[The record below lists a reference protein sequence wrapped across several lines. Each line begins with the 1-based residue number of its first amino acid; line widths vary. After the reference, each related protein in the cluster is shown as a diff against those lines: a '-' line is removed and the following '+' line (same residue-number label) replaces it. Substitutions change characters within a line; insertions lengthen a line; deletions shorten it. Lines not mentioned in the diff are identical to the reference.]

1 MPHIKVNCCQAFL
14 LYINKRS
21 GTSCLTLFPKLP
33 KKPACRR
40 PPSVITIRKGCCPTS
55 NGKTA
60 SVCLKTWTCGRLMG
74 LLTCLKNTGM
84 PIKRIRDYVELTSK
98 GDDTLQERYEIIK
111 AQRQFVLDQIEQ
123 LQYYLEELDF
133 KDWYYNKALAAG
145 SESAINLDDY
155 EKETGKKAPDDPNR
169 QD

>member
-1 MPHIKVNCCQAFL
+1 MSYTISEAAEKTGL
-14 LYINKRS
+14 
-21 GTSCLTLFPKLP
+21 
-33 KKPACRR
+33 
-40 PPSVITIRKGCCPTS
+40 PPSTIRYYDKEGLLPNIKRK
-55 NGKTA
+55 NGIR
-60 SVCLKTWTCGRLMG
+60 VFEDMDLRLMG

-155 EKETGKKAPDDPNR
+155 EKETGKKAPADPNR
-169 QD
+169 ED

>member
-1 MPHIKVNCCQAFL
+1 MSYTISEAAEKTGL
-14 LYINKRS
+14 
-21 GTSCLTLFPKLP
+21 
-33 KKPACRR
+33 
-40 PPSVITIRKGCCPTS
+40 PPSTIRFYDKEGLLPNIKRK
-55 NGKTA
+55 NGIR
-60 SVCLKTWTCGRLMG
+60 VFEDMDLRLMG

-123 LQYYLEELDF
+123 LQNYLEELDF

>member
-1 MPHIKVNCCQAFL
+1 MSYTISEAAEKTGL
-14 LYINKRS
+14 
-21 GTSCLTLFPKLP
+21 
-33 KKPACRR
+33 
-40 PPSVITIRKGCCPTS
+40 PPSTIRFYDKEGLLPNIKRK
-55 NGKTA
+55 NGIR
-60 SVCLKTWTCGRLMG
+60 VFEDMDLRLMG

>member
-1 MPHIKVNCCQAFL
+1 MSYTISEAAQKTGL
-14 LYINKRS
+14 
-21 GTSCLTLFPKLP
+21 
-33 KKPACRR
+33 
-40 PPSVITIRKGCCPTS
+40 PPSTIRFYDKEGLLPNIKRK
-55 NGKTA
+55 NGIR
-60 SVCLKTWTCGRLMG
+60 VFEDMDLRLMG

-84 PIKRIRDYVELTSK
+84 PIKRIRNYVELTTQ
-98 GDDTLQERYEIIK
+98 GDASLQKRYEIIK

-155 EKETGKKAPDDPNR
+155 ERETGKKAPDDPNR
-169 QD
+169 ED

>member
-1 MPHIKVNCCQAFL
+1 MSYTISEAAQKTGL
-14 LYINKRS
+14 
-21 GTSCLTLFPKLP
+21 
-33 KKPACRR
+33 
-40 PPSVITIRKGCCPTS
+40 PPSTIRFYDKEGLLPNIKRK
-55 NGKTA
+55 NGIR
-60 SVCLKTWTCGRLMG
+60 VFEDMDLRLMG

-98 GDDTLQERYEIIK
+98 GDDTLRERYEIIK

-169 QD
+169 RD

>member
-1 MPHIKVNCCQAFL
+1 MSYTISEAAQKTGL
-14 LYINKRS
+14 
-21 GTSCLTLFPKLP
+21 
-33 KKPACRR
+33 
-40 PPSVITIRKGCCPTS
+40 PPSTIRYYDKEGLLPNIKRK
-55 NGKTA
+55 NGIR
-60 SVCLKTWTCGRLMG
+60 VFEDMDLRLMG

-98 GDDTLQERYEIIK
+98 GDDTLRERYEIIK

-123 LQYYLEELDF
+123 LQYSREELDF

>member
-1 MPHIKVNCCQAFL
+1 MSYTISEAAQKTGL
-14 LYINKRS
+14 
-21 GTSCLTLFPKLP
+21 
-33 KKPACRR
+33 
-40 PPSVITIRKGCCPTS
+40 PPSTIRYYDKEGLLPNIKRK
-55 NGKTA
+55 NGIR
-60 SVCLKTWTCGRLMG
+60 VFEDMDLRLMG

-98 GDDTLQERYEIIK
+98 GDDTLRERYEIIK

-155 EKETGKKAPDDPNR
+155 EKETGKKAPDNPNR

>member
-1 MPHIKVNCCQAFL
+1 MSYTISEAAEKTGL
-14 LYINKRS
+14 
-21 GTSCLTLFPKLP
+21 
-33 KKPACRR
+33 
-40 PPSVITIRKGCCPTS
+40 PPSTIRYYDKEGLLPNIKRK
-55 NGKTA
+55 NGIR
-60 SVCLKTWTCGRLMG
+60 VFEDMDLRLMG

-111 AQRQFVLDQIEQ
+111 AQRRFVLDQIEQ

-145 SESAINLDDY
+145 SERAINLNDY
-155 EKETGKKAPDDPNR
+155 EKETGKLPPLIR
-169 QD
+169 

>member
-1 MPHIKVNCCQAFL
+1 MSYTISEAAEKTGL
-14 LYINKRS
+14 
-21 GTSCLTLFPKLP
+21 
-33 KKPACRR
+33 
-40 PPSVITIRKGCCPTS
+40 PPSTIRYYDKEMD
-55 NGKTA
+55 
-60 SVCLKTWTCGRLMG
+60 LRLMG

-98 GDDTLQERYEIIK
+98 GDDTLRERYKIIK

>member
-1 MPHIKVNCCQAFL
+1 MSYTISEAAQKTGL
-14 LYINKRS
+14 
-21 GTSCLTLFPKLP
+21 
-33 KKPACRR
+33 
-40 PPSVITIRKGCCPTS
+40 PPSTIRFYDKEGLLPNIKRK
-55 NGKTA
+55 NGIR
-60 SVCLKTWTCGRLMG
+60 VFEDMDLRLMG

-169 QD
+169 EN

>member
-1 MPHIKVNCCQAFL
+1 MSYTISEAAEKTGL
-14 LYINKRS
+14 
-21 GTSCLTLFPKLP
+21 
-33 KKPACRR
+33 
-40 PPSVITIRKGCCPTS
+40 PPSTIRYYDKEGLLPNIKRK
-55 NGKTA
+55 NGIR
-60 SVCLKTWTCGRLMG
+60 VFEDMDLRLMG

-98 GDDTLQERYEIIK
+98 GDDTLRERYEIIK

-169 QD
+169 EN

>member
-1 MPHIKVNCCQAFL
+1 MSYTISEAAEKTGL
-14 LYINKRS
+14 
-21 GTSCLTLFPKLP
+21 
-33 KKPACRR
+33 
-40 PPSVITIRKGCCPTS
+40 PPSTIRFYDKEGLLPNIKRK
-55 NGKTA
+55 NGIR
-60 SVCLKTWTCGRLMG
+60 VFEDMDLRLMG

-84 PIKRIRDYVELTSK
+84 PIKRIREYVELTSK

>member
-1 MPHIKVNCCQAFL
+1 MSYTISEAA
-14 LYINKRS
+14 
-21 GTSCLTLFPKLP
+21 
-33 KKPACRR
+33 KKTGL
-40 PPSVITIRKGCCPTS
+40 PPSTIRFYDKEGLLPNIKRK
-55 NGKTA
+55 NGIR
-60 SVCLKTWTCGRLMG
+60 VFEDMDLRLMG

-84 PIKRIRDYVELTSK
+84 PIKRIRDYVELISK

-145 SESAINLDDY
+145 SERAINLNDY
-155 EKETGKKAPDDPNR
+155 EKETGKLPPLIR
-169 QD
+169 

>member
-1 MPHIKVNCCQAFL
+1 MSYTISEAAEKTGL
-14 LYINKRS
+14 
-21 GTSCLTLFPKLP
+21 
-33 KKPACRR
+33 
-40 PPSVITIRKGCCPTS
+40 PPSTIRFYDKEGLLPNIKRK
-55 NGKTA
+55 NGIR
-60 SVCLKTWTCGRLMG
+60 VFEDMDLRLMG

-133 KDWYYNKALAAG
+133 KDWYYNKALTAG

-169 QD
+169 ED

>member
-1 MPHIKVNCCQAFL
+1 MSYTISEAAQKTGL
-14 LYINKRS
+14 
-21 GTSCLTLFPKLP
+21 
-33 KKPACRR
+33 
-40 PPSVITIRKGCCPTS
+40 PPSTIRYYDKEGLLPNIKRK
-55 NGKTA
+55 NGIR
-60 SVCLKTWTCGRLMG
+60 VFEDIDLRLMG

>member
-1 MPHIKVNCCQAFL
+1 MSYTISEAAQKTGL
-14 LYINKRS
+14 
-21 GTSCLTLFPKLP
+21 
-33 KKPACRR
+33 
-40 PPSVITIRKGCCPTS
+40 PPSTIRYYDKEGLLPNIKRK
-55 NGKTA
+55 NGIR
-60 SVCLKTWTCGRLMG
+60 VFEDMDLRLIG

-98 GDDTLQERYEIIK
+98 GDDTLRERYEIIK

-169 QD
+169 RD

>member
-1 MPHIKVNCCQAFL
+1 MSYTISEAAQKTGL
-14 LYINKRS
+14 
-21 GTSCLTLFPKLP
+21 
-33 KKPACRR
+33 
-40 PPSVITIRKGCCPTS
+40 PPSTIRYYDKEGLRPNIKRK
-55 NGKTA
+55 NGIR
-60 SVCLKTWTCGRLMG
+60 VFEDMDLRLMG

-98 GDDTLQERYEIIK
+98 GDDTLRERYEIIK

>member
-1 MPHIKVNCCQAFL
+1 MSYTISEAAEKTGL
-14 LYINKRS
+14 
-21 GTSCLTLFPKLP
+21 
-33 KKPACRR
+33 
-40 PPSVITIRKGCCPTS
+40 PPSTIRFYDKEGLLPNIKRK
-55 NGKTA
+55 NGIR
-60 SVCLKTWTCGRLMG
+60 VFEDMDLRLMG

-98 GDDTLQERYEIIK
+98 GDDTLRERYEIIK
-111 AQRQFVLDQIEQ
+111 AQRQFVLAQIEQ

-169 QD
+169 RD

>member
-1 MPHIKVNCCQAFL
+1 MSYTISEAAQKTGL
-14 LYINKRS
+14 
-21 GTSCLTLFPKLP
+21 
-33 KKPACRR
+33 
-40 PPSVITIRKGCCPTS
+40 PPSTIRFYDKEGLLPNIKRK
-55 NGKTA
+55 NGIR
-60 SVCLKTWTCGRLMG
+60 VFEDMDLRLMG

-84 PIKRIRDYVELTSK
+84 PIKRIREYVELTSK

-111 AQRQFVLDQIEQ
+111 SQRQFVLDQIEQ

>member
-1 MPHIKVNCCQAFL
+1 MSYTISEAAEKTGL
-14 LYINKRS
+14 
-21 GTSCLTLFPKLP
+21 
-33 KKPACRR
+33 
-40 PPSVITIRKGCCPTS
+40 PPSTIRYYDKEGLLPNIKRK
-55 NGKTA
+55 NGIR
-60 SVCLKTWTCGRLMG
+60 VFEDMDLRLMG

-98 GDDTLQERYEIIK
+98 GDDTLRERYKIIK

>member
-1 MPHIKVNCCQAFL
+1 MSYTISEAAEKTGL
-14 LYINKRS
+14 
-21 GTSCLTLFPKLP
+21 
-33 KKPACRR
+33 
-40 PPSVITIRKGCCPTS
+40 PPSTIRFYDKEGLLPNIKRK
-55 NGKTA
+55 NGIR
-60 SVCLKTWTCGRLMG
+60 VFEDMDLRLMG

-111 AQRQFVLDQIEQ
+111 AQRKCVLDQIEQ

>member
-1 MPHIKVNCCQAFL
+1 MSYTISEAAQKTGL
-14 LYINKRS
+14 
-21 GTSCLTLFPKLP
+21 
-33 KKPACRR
+33 
-40 PPSVITIRKGCCPTS
+40 PPSTIRYYDKEGLLPNIKRK
-55 NGKTA
+55 NGIR
-60 SVCLKTWTCGRLMG
+60 VFEDMDLRLMG

-111 AQRQFVLDQIEQ
+111 SQRQFVLDQIEQ

-145 SESAINLDDY
+145 SESAINLD
-155 EKETGKKAPDDPNR
+155 ESI
-169 QD
+169 

>member
-1 MPHIKVNCCQAFL
+1 MSYTISEAAEKTGL
-14 LYINKRS
+14 
-21 GTSCLTLFPKLP
+21 
-33 KKPACRR
+33 
-40 PPSVITIRKGCCPTS
+40 PPSTIRFYDKEGLLPNIKRK
-55 NGKTA
+55 NGIR
-60 SVCLKTWTCGRLMG
+60 VFEDMDLRLMG
-74 LLTCLKNTGM
+74 LVTCLKNTGM

-169 QD
+169 RD

>member
-1 MPHIKVNCCQAFL
+1 MSYTISEAAQKTGL
-14 LYINKRS
+14 
-21 GTSCLTLFPKLP
+21 
-33 KKPACRR
+33 
-40 PPSVITIRKGCCPTS
+40 PPSTIRFYDKEGLLPNIKRK
-55 NGKTA
+55 NGIR
-60 SVCLKTWTCGRLMG
+60 VFEDMDLRLMG

-111 AQRQFVLDQIEQ
+111 SQRQFVLDQIEQ

-169 QD
+169 RD

>member
-1 MPHIKVNCCQAFL
+1 MSYTISEAAEKTGL
-14 LYINKRS
+14 
-21 GTSCLTLFPKLP
+21 
-33 KKPACRR
+33 
-40 PPSVITIRKGCCPTS
+40 PPSTIRFYDKEGLLPNIKRK
-55 NGKTA
+55 NGIR
-60 SVCLKTWTCGRLMG
+60 VFEDMDLRLMG

-169 QD
+169 RD

>member
-1 MPHIKVNCCQAFL
+1 MSYTISEAAEKTGL
-14 LYINKRS
+14 
-21 GTSCLTLFPKLP
+21 
-33 KKPACRR
+33 
-40 PPSVITIRKGCCPTS
+40 PPSTIRFYDKEGLLPNIKRK
-55 NGKTA
+55 NGIR
-60 SVCLKTWTCGRLMG
+60 VFEDMDLRLMG

-98 GDDTLQERYEIIK
+98 GDETLQERYEIIK

-155 EKETGKKAPDDPNR
+155 EKETGKKAPDNPNR

>member
-1 MPHIKVNCCQAFL
+1 MSYTISEAAEKTGL
-14 LYINKRS
+14 
-21 GTSCLTLFPKLP
+21 
-33 KKPACRR
+33 
-40 PPSVITIRKGCCPTS
+40 PPSTIRYYDKEGLLPNIKRK
-55 NGKTA
+55 NGIR
-60 SVCLKTWTCGRLMG
+60 VFEDMDLRLMG

-155 EKETGKKAPDDPNR
+155 EKETGKKAPDDTNR
-169 QD
+169 RD

>member
-1 MPHIKVNCCQAFL
+1 MSYTISEAGL
-14 LYINKRS
+14 
-21 GTSCLTLFPKLP
+21 
-33 KKPACRR
+33 
-40 PPSVITIRKGCCPTS
+40 PPSTIRYYDKEGLLPNIKRK
-55 NGKTA
+55 NGIR
-60 SVCLKTWTCGRLMG
+60 VFEDMDLRLMG

-98 GDDTLQERYEIIK
+98 GDDTLRERYEIIK
-111 AQRQFVLDQIEQ
+111 SQRQFVLDQIEQ

-169 QD
+169 RD

>member
-1 MPHIKVNCCQAFL
+1 MSYTISEAAQKTGL
-14 LYINKRS
+14 
-21 GTSCLTLFPKLP
+21 
-33 KKPACRR
+33 
-40 PPSVITIRKGCCPTS
+40 PPSTIRYYDKEGLLPNIKRK
-55 NGKTA
+55 NGIR
-60 SVCLKTWTCGRLMG
+60 VFEDMDLRLMG

-98 GDDTLQERYEIIK
+98 GDDTLRERYKIIK

>member
-1 MPHIKVNCCQAFL
+1 MSYTISEAAEKTGL
-14 LYINKRS
+14 
-21 GTSCLTLFPKLP
+21 
-33 KKPACRR
+33 
-40 PPSVITIRKGCCPTS
+40 PPSTIRFYDKEGLLPNIKRK
-55 NGKTA
+55 NGIR
-60 SVCLKTWTCGRLMG
+60 VFEDMDLRLMG

-123 LQYYLEELDF
+123 LQYYLAELDF

-155 EKETGKKAPDDPNR
+155 ERETGKKAPDDPNR
-169 QD
+169 EN

>member
-1 MPHIKVNCCQAFL
+1 MSYTISEAAQKTGL
-14 LYINKRS
+14 
-21 GTSCLTLFPKLP
+21 
-33 KKPACRR
+33 
-40 PPSVITIRKGCCPTS
+40 PPSTIRFYDKEGLLPNIKRK
-55 NGKTA
+55 NGIR
-60 SVCLKTWTCGRLMG
+60 VFEDMDLRLMG

-98 GDDTLQERYEIIK
+98 GDETLQKRYEIIK

-155 EKETGKKAPDDPNR
+155 ERETGKKAPDDPNR
-169 QD
+169 VD

>member
-1 MPHIKVNCCQAFL
+1 MSYTISEAAEK
-14 LYINKRS
+14 I
-21 GTSCLTLFPKLP
+21 GI
-33 KKPACRR
+33 
-40 PPSVITIRKGCCPTS
+40 PPSTIRYYDKEGLLPNIKRK
-55 NGKTA
+55 NGIRIFEDID
-60 SVCLKTWTCGRLMG
+60 LRLMG

-98 GDDTLQERYEIIK
+98 GDDTLRERYDIIK

-145 SESAINLDDY
+145 TESAINLDDY

-169 QD
+169 EN

>member
-1 MPHIKVNCCQAFL
+1 MSYTISEAAEKTGL
-14 LYINKRS
+14 
-21 GTSCLTLFPKLP
+21 
-33 KKPACRR
+33 
-40 PPSVITIRKGCCPTS
+40 PPSTIRYYDKEGLLPNIKRK
-55 NGKTA
+55 NGIR
-60 SVCLKTWTCGRLMG
+60 VFEDMDLRLMG

-169 QD
+169 ENGT